1 MLNAGT
7 EEVKR
12 IMAEILAEIELTD
25 HYKLSIVK
33 DGALGP
39 LIQMLPHGDLET
51 KKVAV
56 KALLNLSDLP
66 QNGRQMIIEGAV
78 GPLFELLY
86 RHSLS
91 SPTLREQ
98 VAAVIMHLSISTT
111 TQEVDDEQVSLLE
124 SDEDILKLFSLV
136 SLTGPDIQQCILKTF
151 HALCQSPS
159 GSDVRM
165 KLRQV
170 SILVN

>member
-1 MLNAGT
+1 MVNAGT
-7 EEVKR
+7 EEIRR
-12 IMAEILAEIELTD
+12 IMAETLAEIELTD

-39 LIQMLPHGDLET
+39 LIQMLSHGDLET

-56 KALLNLSDLP
+56 NALLNLSKLP

-98 VAAVIMHLSISTT
+98 VAAVIMHLSISTI

-136 SLTGPDIQQCILKTF
+136 SLTGPDIQGCILKTF

-159 GSDVRM
+159 GSDIRM

-170 SILVN
+170 GILVN

>member
-1 MLNAGT
+1 MF
-7 EEVKR
+7 
-12 IMAEILAEIELTD
+12 MAETLAEIELTD
-25 HYKLSIVK
+25 HHKLSIVQ

-39 LIQMLPHGDLET
+39 LVQMLSHRDLNT

-56 KALLNLSDLP
+56 KALLNLSNLP
-66 QNGRQMIIEGAV
+66 QNGQLMITEGAV

-91 SPTLREQ
+91 LPIFREQ
-98 VAAVIMHLSISTT
+98 VAALIMHLSISTT
-111 TQEVDDEQVSLLE
+111 TQEVNDRQLSLLE

-136 SLTGPDIQQCILKTF
+136 SLTGPDIQRRILKTF

-159 GSDVRM
+159 GSDIRL

-170 SILVN
+170 RVLI